1 VPVGV
6 LGVALLWS
14 VPFASGGAAA
24 RAVTD
29 VALGNWVLL
38 LIWMVWS
45 TSLAMAATW
54 VQRAGRPLGR
64 GWTVVQTALLLV
76 VLVWAL
82 PPVLLAAPAPLQLAA
97 SVAAHVVLPVA
108 ALLLSMLQALLLFLH
123 A

>member
-1 VPVGV
+1 MPVGV
-6 LGVALLWS
+6 LGVALLWA
-14 VPFASGGAAA
+14 VPFASAGAAA
-24 RAVTD
+24 QALTD

-38 LIWMVWS
+38 LIWLVWS